1 MAEGVAALVSCSSQ
15 ALGLAEAKVGPG
27 KRIGSFELGTR
38 HGGNVVGCVVWVN
51 RAPNDSEYTS
61 HLDGFRK

>member
-15 ALGLAEAKVGPG
+15 AFGLAEAEVGPG

-38 HGGNVVGCVVWVN
+38 HGGNVVACVVWVN
-51 RAPNDSEYTS
+51 RAPKDSEYTS
-61 HLDGFRK
+61 ISDGL